1 MSSCKLDHP
10 PEDVRKKLEAQKPFL
25 PNELYQQSAAFLA
38 AEPTQPELN
47 ELFHLLKKYD
57 LASAEEQQERNEK
70 LEKLV
75 S

>member
-10 PEDVRKKLEAQKPFL
+10 LDDVLRKLEAQKPFL
-25 PNELYQQSAAFLA
+25 PEELYRQGAAFLA
-38 AEPTQPELN
+38 TEPSQPELN

-57 LASAEEQQERNEK
+57 LSSADEQQQRNEK
-70 LEKLV
+70 LKQLV

>member
-10 PEDVRKKLEAQKPFL
+10 PEDVRKKLETQKPFL

-38 AEPTQPELN
+38 VEPTQPELN